1 MLHFY
6 VPINHSKA
14 VEMVTNDEEIVY
26 STLCMVET
34 NMAMKDY
41 WESHVLITTRSI
53 IFTKGKF
60 NNPLHLYYLPWSA
73 IKMVG
78 RAKFDSS
85 TYSFKLR
92 RDVDLET
99 EEEFLVRSQE
109 FKTFIKP
116 IREGGKKYWKTQ
128 FQSRRE
134 RMTEV
139 QRIMEKFLN
148 NQKKES

>member
-1 MLHFY
+1 MSHFF

-26 STLCMVET
+26 STLCRVET
-34 NMAMKDY
+34 YIEEKDY
-41 WESHVLITTRSI
+41 WESHVLITNRSI

-60 NNPLHLYYLPWSA
+60 NNPVHLYYLPWSD
-73 IKMVG
+73 IKLLG
-78 RAKFDSS
+78 RAKFSSS
-85 TYSFKLR
+85 TYSFKLK

-99 EEEFLVRSQE
+99 EEEFLERSE
-109 FKTFIKP
+109 AFKSFIKP
-116 IREGGKKYWKTQ
+116 IKEEGKKYWKTQ

-139 QRIMEKFLN
+139 ERIIEQYLN
-148 NQKKES
+148 AQKKGL

>member
-1 MLHFY
+1 
-6 VPINHSKA
+6 
-14 VEMVTNDEEIVY
+14 MVTNEEEIVY
-26 STLCMVET
+26 STLCRVET
-34 NMAMKDY
+34 YIKEKDY
-41 WESHVLITTRSI
+41 WESHVLITNRSI

-60 NNPLHLYYLPWSA
+60 NNPLHLYYLPWSV

-85 TYSFKLR
+85 TYRFKLK

-99 EEEFLVRSQE
+99 EQEFLERSQE
-109 FKTFIKP
+109 FKSFIKP
-116 IREGGKKYWKTQ
+116 VKEEGKKYWKTH

-148 NQKKES
+148 DQKKGS